1 MRNICRE
8 NKGKQISK
16 VKILT
21 NIWYESLQKRGN
33 AFFFSTFS
41 FLKSIRFYDEFLFE
55 LDYFD
60 ETRLFLA
67 KLGRVMQG
75 YMQHSAVSIFTT
87 MTSLADWFN
96 ITSPSQI
103 KTLSY
108 STIQLEWKKK
118 PTIDIAHWCTLRR
131 HVVSTWTCSFEYTY
145 HFWTIKLIKEDLWL
159 QR

>member
-8 NKGKQISK
+8 HKGKQISK

-21 NIWYESLQKRGN
+21 NIYYESLQKRGN

-75 YMQHSAVSIFTT
+75 YMQLSAVSIFTT

-108 STIQLEWKKK
+108 STIQLEWKKNNY
-118 PTIDIAHWCTLRR
+118 WYCTLVHFKTTRCFNLNMQFW
-131 HVVSTWTCSFEYTY
+131 VYLSF
-145 HFWTIKLIKEDLWL
+145 LDN
-159 QR
+159 

>member
-1 MRNICRE
+1 MIW
-8 NKGKQISK
+8 
-16 VKILT
+16 ILT
-21 NIWYESLQKRGN
+21 ETWECFLFQYV
-33 AFFFSTFS
+33 FFFE
-41 FLKSIRFYDEFLFE
+41 SIRFYDEFLFE

-108 STIQLEWKKK
+108 STIQLEWKKN
-118 PTIDIAHWCTLRR
+118 TIIDIAHWCTLRL

-145 HFWTIKLIKEDLWL
+145 HFWTIKPIKEDLWL

>member
-1 MRNICRE
+1 MNPYRNV
-8 NKGKQISK
+8 GMLS
-16 VKILT
+16 
-21 NIWYESLQKRGN
+21 
-33 AFFFSTFS
+33 FSV
-41 FLKSIRFYDEFLFE
+41 RFLFE
-55 LDYFD
+55 INQILRRISLRIGLLWRDKIIPD
-60 ETRLFLA
+60 

-108 STIQLEWKKK
+108 STIQLEWKK
-118 PTIDIAHWCTLRR
+118 TIIDIAHWCTLRL

-145 HFWTIKLIKEDLWL
+145 HFWTIKPIKEDLWL